1 MTPSPPNLDRS
12 VTQISAFS
20 NQNVVHN
27 VEQCRLLPASA
38 PAPDLQQG
46 LRPPR
51 TRSMAPAPSLTSAA
65 AIAAMRAV
73 DSWPTSP
80 ALMS

>member
-1 MTPSPPNLDRS
+1 

-38 PAPDLQQG
+38 PAPDLQHA
-46 LRPPR
+46 LRPAGTGPH
-51 TRSMAPAPSLTSAA
+51 AFHGPAPSLTSAA

-80 ALMS
+80 ALMSGAAP